1 MSKIMEAEDYWSD
14 AWTRHVEAYLAT
26 APRFGYWLARRYPKS
41 LGYSYMEIAGGS
53 CRDSQ
58 YLAEA
63 GFDAVGTD
71 FDQKTLDYLRQRFP
85 DAEARTRR
93 EDAFAF
99 ALPDASVDVTFSN
112 GFWVL
117 FEDDEKVLA
126 LLKEQTRVTRRHAVF
141 SLQNSENPGLRRQF
155 AEKART
161 DNLYDIRFYGRD
173 EIVDLMKRSGVTY
186 KSLTLHKFGG
196 IIDILY
202 QPRIKGVPNPLSGIA
217 HHIVPAL
224 YSMFPWS
231 RTERVVCILDL

>member
-1 MSKIMEAEDYWSD
+1 MSKIMEVEDYWSD

-26 APRFGYWLARRYPKS
+26 APRFGYWLARRYPKA
-41 LGYSYMEIAGGS
+41 LGYSFMEIAGGS

-58 YLAEA
+58 HLAET
-63 GFDAVGTD
+63 GFNAVGTD
-71 FDQKTLDYLRQRFP
+71 FDEKTLDYLRKRFP
-85 DAEARTRR
+85 DAAGRTRR

-99 ALPDASVDVTFSN
+99 ALDDSSVDVTFSN

-126 LLKEQTRVTRRHAVF
+126 LLREQVRVSRRHAVF
-141 SLQNSENPGLRRQF
+141 SLQNSENPGLIRQF
-155 AEKART
+155 AAKART

-173 EIVDLMKRSGVTY
+173 EIVDLVQRSGVTY
-186 KSLTLHKFGG
+186 KSLSLRKFGG

-202 QPRIKGVPNPLSGIA
+202 QPRIKGLPNPFSRIA
-217 HHIVPAL
+217 HQIVPHLYAL
-224 YSMFPWS
+224 FPWS